1 MSDDDLRALI
11 YESRQDAAATRRDIK
26 WIKEALTETKDA
38 KKAQDDRIAEIK
50 ARQDQQIGRDGA
62 IAAAI
67 SAVVAFFTA
76 LASGGWLR

>member
-1 MSDDDLRALI
+1 VSDDDVTTREMI
-11 YESRQDAAATRRDIK
+11 IETRRDVA
-26 WIKEALTETKDA
+26 WIRETLEDLKRASISQGARITDLEAINNQRL
-38 KKAQDDRIAEIK
+38 
-50 ARQDQQIGRDGA
+50 GRDGA

>member
-1 MSDDDLRALI
+1 MSDDSTLQAMI
-11 YESRQDAAATRRDIK
+11 YETRQDVR
-26 WIKEALTETKDA
+26 WIKDTLKEIKESNQ
-38 KKAQDDRIAEIK
+38 AQDELIAEIK

-76 LASGGWLR
+76 LASGGWFR

>member
-1 MSDDDLRALI
+1 VSDDDLRALI

-26 WIKEALTETKDA
+26 WIKEALTEMKDA
-38 KKAQDDRIAEIK
+38 NKAQDDRIAEIK
-50 ARQDQQIGRDGA
+50 ARQDKQTGRDGV
-62 IAAAI
+62 IAVAI